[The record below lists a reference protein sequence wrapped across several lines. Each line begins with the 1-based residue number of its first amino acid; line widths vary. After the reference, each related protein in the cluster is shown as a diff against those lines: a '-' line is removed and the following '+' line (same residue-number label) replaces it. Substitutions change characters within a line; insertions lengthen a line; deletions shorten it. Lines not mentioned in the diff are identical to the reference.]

1 MASGAPKEAAGERLE
16 ATLSGLSGLAE
27 VRVSNRSGDEVSMIV
42 RLVEPLPPVSAS
54 WDAAAGL
61 AKAHAVALSSSPEE
75 GWVLQAPAQP
85 ADRLLTFLPRL
96 LSEGFDWSRL
106 VMVREGDGLAS
117 LRLEVTPFADGA
129 GK

>member
-1 MASGAPKEAAGERLE
+1 
-16 ATLSGLSGLAE
+16 
-27 VRVSNRSGDEVSMIV
+27 MIV

-117 LRLEVTPFADGA
+117 LRLEVTPFGDGA